1 MRQRQTRQGHELTPG
16 VGAGIAR
23 TRCRDG
29 GTIRL
34 STAQA
39 RSVVRCA
46 SRQQGVCFSVIVFP
60 IISAVLSAMCAIVVA
75 SDARRK
81 PRPDKII
88 WTLAFLMF
96 ALAAGADAVGRAIE
110 WTPWLARLYYATGPA
125 LVVAYLAIGQVYLLT
140 PRAMARFGVGA
151 TMLVTA
157 LWVPMVWSAPID
169 PARLAVDGW
178 DAIERGPEMVAIT
191 IAINAIGTAIIVG
204 GTAYSVWR
212 FSRTGVMRHRMIGC
226 ALICAGTLVVAA
238 GGSLTRLGHYEYLYI
253 AMSVGVGLIFLGVL
267 SSRRPESS
275 RLAVSADMGIG
286 EAGTDAA
293 FAAPAWVSRGGEREL
308 TGVGGGPA
316 PTRNANEAISYIETV
331 LLPLCD
337 AELERVCAEWSVPRD
352 VSVAL
357 SRHDA
362 RRAWRLRGMLK
373 ADAARMFDA
382 HTVGARRQ
390 LTVLYHEVLAW
401 DRANPDDITEL
412 VTSSDVP
419 ARSRQAQG
427 M

>member
-1 MRQRQTRQGHELTPG
+1 
-16 VGAGIAR
+16 
-23 TRCRDG
+23 
-29 GTIRL
+29 
-34 STAQA
+34 
-39 RSVVRCA
+39 
-46 SRQQGVCFSVIVFP
+46 
-60 IISAVLSAMCAIVVA
+60 MCAIVVA

-88 WTLAFLMF
+88 WALAFLMF
-96 ALAAGADAVGRAIE
+96 ALAAGADAAGRAIE

-125 LVVAYLAIGQVYLLT
+125 LVVAYLAIGQLYLLA

-157 LWVPMVWSAPID
+157 LWVTMVWSAPID
-169 PARLAVDGW
+169 TARLTVDGW

-191 IAINAIGTAIIVG
+191 IAINSIGTTIIVG
-204 GTAYSVWR
+204 GTAYSAWR
-212 FSRTGVMRHRMIGC
+212 FARNGVMRNRMIGC
-226 ALICAGTLVVAA
+226 ALICAGTVTVAA

-267 SSRRPESS
+267 SCRRPEPSI
-275 RLAVSADMGIG
+275 LAEPADVGIEG
-286 EAGTDAA
+286 ARTNAV
-293 FAAPAWVSRGGEREL
+293 AAPVRGVSRSEGRESP
-308 TGVGGGPA
+308 GVGGKPGLA
-316 PTRNANEAISYIETV
+316 RNANNPISYIETA
-331 LLPLCD
+331 LLPLGD
-337 AELERVCAEWSVPRD
+337 ADLERVCAEWSVPRD
-352 VSVAL
+352 GLLAL

-362 RRAWRLRGMLK
+362 RRAWRLRGML
-373 ADAARMFDA
+373 DGDSARMFDA

-401 DRANPDDITEL
+401 DRANPDEITEL
-412 VTSSDVP
+412 VMSSDVP